1 MQAAS
6 ARDHQRAVSGFR
18 QGSIFPFTWVRFT
31 FVTAFDPVMQN
42 QGASAQELLAL
53 LLLALPSV
61 LTRQKLLLLL
71 ELTERHHAL
80 AAVRRESRPASR
92 RVFKDT
98 PIKMTYF
105 RFLSLSRIFRS
116 RVSSRSISSPR
127 LCAMRSSL
135 SMASLGGTVFP
146 LGAVKHP
153 CGFWY
158 ITR

>member
-6 ARDHQRAVSGFR
+6 ARDHQRAVLGFR
-18 QGSIFPFTWVRFT
+18 LGSIFPFTWVRFT
-31 FVTAFDPVMQN
+31 SVTAFDPVMQN

-61 LTRQKLLLLL
+61 LTRQKLLLLS

-80 AAVRRESRPASR
+80 AAVRGKSRPASR

>member
-6 ARDHQRAVSGFR
+6 ARDHQWAVSGFR

-42 QGASAQELLAL
+42 QVASAQELLAL

-61 LTRQKLLLLL
+61 LTRQKLLLP

-80 AAVRRESRPASR
+80 AAVRGKSRPASR